1 MSLRD
6 YIKPFLTSHSPF
18 HRKSHLACQQLY
30 LVGTAKSAMTSCM
43 SCWSMRPWGSA
54 TTQHSPG
61 ITHPWSQSTLSVSSR
76 AVKKFLKAYWPC
88 WFWNPCN
95 AATMMTWW
103 YYGDT
108 FVRLGQRPE
117 FFFGQRF
124 FHFVVLF
131 HVVIK
136 NKTSLWNRRSFVH
149 WETKCRVKNINTT
162 QKYRQFYIRY
172 HWNSVLECFGK
183 KVLITLPFFR
193 ATLSNGRGRLRRVYN
208 LRWQKNGEM

>member
-1 MSLRD
+1 MSLCD

-30 LVGTAKSAMTSCM
+30 LVRTAKSAMTSCM
-43 SCWSMRPWGSA
+43 SCWSMQPWGSA

-95 AATMMTWW
+95 AATIMTLW

-149 WETKCRVKNINTT
+149 WETKCCVKNINKT
-162 QKYRQFYIRY
+162 QKYRQVLYQISLKQCSRVFWEKGFN
-172 HWNSVLECFGK
+172 HFALFQGNSKQWKGK
-183 KVLITLPFFR
+183 VEE
-193 ATLSNGRGRLRRVYN
+193 GV
-208 LRWQKNGEM
+208 